1 MVSGTVF
8 GARLTLV
15 SNAIP
20 AIAIFLVVRTGFYVN
35 KLEG

>member
-15 SNAIP
+15 SKVIP
-20 AIAIFLVVRTGFYVN
+20 AITILLVVRTGFYV
-35 KLEG
+35 KRLEG